1 MRKLFVY
8 IERNGTS
15 ILVGQIQ
22 GNSAD
27 TACFSYA
34 EKYLENPANN
44 PISINLPLQDGS
56 FSPEQTRCYF
66 DGLLP
71 EGFTRRCVA
80 GWIHANENDY
90 LSILAGLGKE
100 CLGAVRILEEE
111 NLTMDQMEYRIL
123 TEEEVRNLAFEGATK
138 SAQLVTKSHLSLAG
152 ASGKAGLYYSE
163 KNGRWYLPMGQ
174 APSTHI
180 VKQSHIR
187 LKGIVANE
195 QLSLRTA
202 RKLGIDTADSFIL
215 NTGGYGEGEVLFAS
229 KRYDREVRT
238 DSKMLNGLPVPLR
251 LHQEDF
257 GQAIGIPSEL
267 KYESNHGKYLKK
279 VSETLRRYSA
289 DPIKDLL
296 KLGCSAAWDSGISW
310 IIRETHLS

>member
-1 MRKLFVY
+1 M
-8 IERNGTS
+8 
-15 ILVGQIQ
+15 
-22 GNSAD
+22 
-27 TACFSYA
+27 
-34 EKYLENPANN
+34 
-44 PISINLPLQDGS
+44 
-56 FSPEQTRCYF
+56 
-66 DGLLP
+66 
-71 EGFTRRCVA
+71 
-80 GWIHANENDY
+80 
-90 LSILAGLGKE
+90 
-100 CLGAVRILEEE
+100 
-111 NLTMDQMEYRIL
+111 
-123 TEEEVRNLAFEGATK
+123 
-138 SAQLVTKSHLSLAG
+138 
-152 ASGKAGLYYSE
+152 
-163 KNGRWYLPMGQ
+163 
-174 APSTHI
+174 
-180 VKQSHIR
+180 
-187 LKGIVANE
+187 ANE

-238 DSKMLNGLPVPLR
+238 DSKMLNGLPVR

>member
-1 MRKLFVY
+1 
-8 IERNGTS
+8 
-15 ILVGQIQ
+15 
-22 GNSAD
+22 
-27 TACFSYA
+27 
-34 EKYLENPANN
+34 
-44 PISINLPLQDGS
+44 
-56 FSPEQTRCYF
+56 
-66 DGLLP
+66 
-71 EGFTRRCVA
+71 
-80 GWIHANENDY
+80 
-90 LSILAGLGKE
+90 
-100 CLGAVRILEEE
+100 
-111 NLTMDQMEYRIL
+111 
-123 TEEEVRNLAFEGATK
+123 
-138 SAQLVTKSHLSLAG
+138 
-152 ASGKAGLYYSE
+152 
-163 KNGRWYLPMGQ
+163 MGQ
-174 APSTHI
+174 APSPHI

-296 KLGCSAAWDSGISW
+296 KLWDLTIFDYLLGNTDNHIKNLSLLYSTDLSTVRLAPAYDLISTVIYDSSTENLAMSIGGKYRLSEIVRNDFMAEAEHIGLGTGIAMKHFDRLSEKFETALTEAAKELSDMGIPG
-310 IIRETHLS
+310 IHAVRERILLRGGLHNLV